1 MSFYNKFYFSFDL
14 VAPIRIAESD
24 IWSFYVNHVDTAIVK
39 IVRNNLI
46 FIIVKM
52 VLNRTPQQ
60 AKKKQQQKSKKQK
73 NTEKEQEKK
82 EKGSRPFKWNFI

>member
-24 IWSFYVNHVDTAIVK
+24 IWSFSVNHVDTAIVK

-60 AKKKQQQKSKKQK
+60 YNKQKKKATTKKQK
-73 NTEKEQEKK
+73 AK
-82 EKGSRPFKWNFI
+82 